1 MRTTQ
6 QGQVYFF
13 HIPTGVSTWHDPRIP
28 RDFDTQ
34 NLTVE
39 QLGALPSGWEQ
50 RKTASGRDYFVNH
63 NNRTTQFT
71 DPRLNGQ
78 VLNALR
84 RSTAQAVAA
93 NVTSSG
99 GAQPQVSNGPTAIV
113 RPNNVI
119 EHRSNV
125 ITNTAV
131 TGVLSSPQQQTTTSG
146 STIPDLPI
154 GLLESELPKYRRD
167 LVGKLR
173 ALRSELQTLQPQS
186 GHCRLDVTRQEIFE
200 ESYRLVMKMRPK
212 DMRK

>member
-1 MRTTQ
+1 
-6 QGQVYFF
+6 
-13 HIPTGVSTWHDPRIP
+13 
-28 RDFDTQ
+28 
-34 NLTVE
+34 
-39 QLGALPSGWEQ
+39 
-50 RKTASGRDYFVNH
+50 
-63 NNRTTQFT
+63 
-71 DPRLNGQ
+71 

-84 RSTAQAVAA
+84 RSAAVAQ
-93 NVTSSG
+93 VSST
-99 GAQPQVSNGPTAIV
+99 GAQPQVSSNGPTAII

-131 TGVLSSPQQQTTTSG
+131 TGNLSTTTSTPQQHQTGSTISG

-186 GHCRLDVTRQEIFE
+186 GHCRLEVSRTEIFE